1 MRLPFI
7 AVLTC
12 CLSAGIVAIA
22 SSQPAQAQAAPATKP
37 VLSPPAK
44 AEVTLG
50 STAITIDY
58 SRPSV
63 RGREIFGALVPYG
76 KVWRTGAN
84 PATSIKTTGDLK
96 IGDLAVPAG
105 SYTLYTL
112 PEASGWK
119 LIINKQTGQ
128 WGTVYNE
135 PQDLGR
141 TPMTVGSNASPVE
154 TMVIDFENT
163 SGNSTELHVKW
174 AGVDASVKV
183 TASK

>member
-12 CLSAGIVAIA
+12 CLSTGIVAIA
-22 SSQPAQAQAAPATKP
+22 SSQPTQAQAQTPKP

-44 AEVTLG
+44 ADVTLG
-50 STAITIDY
+50 SAAITIDY